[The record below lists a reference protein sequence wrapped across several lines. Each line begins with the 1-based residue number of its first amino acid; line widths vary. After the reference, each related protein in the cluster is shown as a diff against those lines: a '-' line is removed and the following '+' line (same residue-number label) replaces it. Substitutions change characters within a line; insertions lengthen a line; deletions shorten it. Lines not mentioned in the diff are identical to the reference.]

1 MNSATFVCVCFGWF
15 LSTSICYH
23 FLFVCFFSFVFLGGG
38 GRGCVCFSC
47 VKRTE
52 VSVGA

>member
-1 MNSATFVCVCFGWF
+1 MLPLCVCVLGGFYRLVYVITFC
-15 LSTSICYH
+15 
-23 FLFVCFFSFVFLGGG
+23 LFFFSFVFLGGG